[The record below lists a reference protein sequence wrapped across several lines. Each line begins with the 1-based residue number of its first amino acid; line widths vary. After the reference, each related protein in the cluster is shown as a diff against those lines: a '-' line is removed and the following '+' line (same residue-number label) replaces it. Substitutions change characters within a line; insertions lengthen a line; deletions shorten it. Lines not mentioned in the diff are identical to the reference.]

1 MNRAL
6 SCCPVCST
14 SLYVSELAC
23 GSCGTRVSGAFAGC
37 SFCRLSP
44 EQMEFVQIFL
54 SNRGNLSG
62 VGGELGISYP
72 TVAKRLDAVLSVLAL
87 NGDRTDQSVQSD
99 RPDQHLEVERLQIL
113 EQLDRGE
120 ITADEATKRLKD
132 L

>member
-14 SLYVSELAC
+14 SLFVSELAC
-23 GSCGTRVSGAFAGC
+23 GSCGTRVSGAFEGC
-37 SFCRLSP
+37 GFCRLSP
-44 EQMEFVQIFL
+44 EQMQFVQIFL

-72 TVAKRLDAVLSVLAL
+72 TVAKRLDAVLSILDL
-87 NGDRTDQSVQSD
+87 NGDPSDLSDPTDRQM
-99 RPDQHLEVERLQIL
+99 EKERLLIL

-120 ITADEATKRLKD
+120 ITAEEATKRLKD